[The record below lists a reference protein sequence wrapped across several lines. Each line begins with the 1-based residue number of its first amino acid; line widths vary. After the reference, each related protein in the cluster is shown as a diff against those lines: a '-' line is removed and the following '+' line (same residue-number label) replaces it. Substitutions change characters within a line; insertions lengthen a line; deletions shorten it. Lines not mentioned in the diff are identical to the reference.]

1 MQPNPYGGF
10 MAINASLAIGS
21 FTGLLFALYLNI
33 RRSIKIRN
41 REWVWF
47 VFLAICFTASLSGLV
62 FSWSRGAWLGFAGA
76 MAVLILFLPRKRWLG
91 ILMLILVTSVFLF
104 GSQLQVIPATVSNR
118 LSNFGQDMRLGD
130 VRGVDISDENYAII
144 ERIAHWQAATDMA
157 RDNFW
162 MGVGFGNYEAAYSEY
177 ALLNW
182 PLPLGHA
189 HNYYLNILAETG
201 VIGAAIYLVFW
212 IIVFIQSTFL
222 LRGADW
228 LKRGIVLG
236 LLAAWTVIAVHQ
248 VVDKLYVNN
257 LFIYMGVMLGLQQ
270 VIARH
275 HD

>member
-1 MQPNPYGGF
+1 
-10 MAINASLAIGS
+10 
-21 FTGLLFALYLNI
+21 
-33 RRSIKIRN
+33 
-41 REWVWF
+41 
-47 VFLAICFTASLSGLV
+47 
-62 FSWSRGAWLGFAGA
+62 
-76 MAVLILFLPRKRWLG
+76 
-91 ILMLILVTSVFLF
+91 MLILVTSVFLF

-270 VIARH
+270 VIARN